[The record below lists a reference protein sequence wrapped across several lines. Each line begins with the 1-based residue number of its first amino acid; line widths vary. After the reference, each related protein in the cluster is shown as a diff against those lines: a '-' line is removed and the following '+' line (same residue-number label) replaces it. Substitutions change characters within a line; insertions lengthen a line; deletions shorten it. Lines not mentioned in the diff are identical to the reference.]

1 MKTFKLFAILLTA
14 AASGGAL
21 LAQNSPPPSPEP
33 SLSAT
38 PARIDGNVF
47 VAQLP
52 TPAQLMKDAQAEG
65 VTIDRI
71 EQTDARVLATYKY
84 ANGSTRTYAY
94 QLLSAA
100 GDVPAPSSNIAS
112 ISNAT
117 PPAAVVYSEPTRVYY
132 PEAAPVYYS
141 DSPRYTRYY
150 DPWDFWGPVALGVGL
165 GFTFSDHGHY
175 PGGYHGGHRH

>member
-1 MKTFKLFAILLTA
+1 MKTLKLSAILVAAAVSGAALFAQTV
-14 AASGGAL
+14 
-21 LAQNSPPPSPEP
+21 PSAP
-33 SLSAT
+33 SSTAT

-52 TPAQLMKDAQAEG
+52 TPAQLMKDAEAEG
-65 VTIDRI
+65 VTVDRI

-100 GDVPAPSSNIAS
+100 GDVPAPTSNIAS
-112 ISNAT
+112 ISNAA
-117 PPAAVVYSEPTRVYY
+117 PPAAVVYSEPQRVYY
-132 PEAAPVYYS
+132 YD
-141 DSPRYTRYY
+141 DSPRYVRYY
-150 DPWDFWGPVALGVGL
+150 DDPWDFWGPVALGVGL

-175 PGGYHGGHRH
+175 SGGYHGGSYGHGGRHH